1 LTYDGQDIS
10 TDLKHVE
17 NLHRIRAVTND
28 DRVAEVIEECAKHGL
43 GGEGGIP
50 FDVIVTPLATG
61 SPDYIEWVKLQTMK
75 KEDDVA
81 FYNMEAE
88 AEIHGLDNHVSQ
100 ISHVAD
106 RSAAESEL
114 LRKKREAAAVQLDD

>member
-1 LTYDGQDIS
+1 MTYDGQDVS
-10 TDLKHVE
+10 TDPKHVE

-43 GGEGGIP
+43 GGAGIP

-88 AEIHGLDNHVSQ
+88 AEIRGLDNEVGR
-100 ISHVAD
+100 I
-106 RSAAESEL
+106 
-114 LRKKREAAAVQLDD
+114 